1 MGGHDAGVGPKW
13 QLVFLNVTHC
23 KNKLASA
30 PFPVNKHRG
39 PPARAAGHRENRKI
53 GSFQSVLSIPRGCS
67 AAHSLR
73 SRAVDVAGSSRQ
85 ESEVFERTEKFSLP
99 RTTTDRADQK
109 PRPRRCNR
117 VLQDRGIPGTK
128 TTRLFRRSEEET
140 GHPRPCPVLGAEL
153 EARGRSDNAEDTER
167 ILWLRKSC

>member
-1 MGGHDAGVGPKW
+1 MR
-13 QLVFLNVTHC
+13 F
-23 KNKLASA
+23 
-30 PFPVNKHRG
+30 
-39 PPARAAGHRENRKI
+39 
-53 GSFQSVLSIPRGCS
+53 
-67 AAHSLR
+67 
-73 SRAVDVAGSSRQ
+73 
-85 ESEVFERTEKFSLP
+85 FERTEKFSLP

-153 EARGRSDNAEDTER
+153 EAQGRSDDAEDTER
-167 ILWLRKSC
+167 KPQPQELLIEGGDGSDGLVKGRQTRAAGSLQGALPSGKTAHYGAAVDQGRLVVGSQELRRRGGFEATLRRDTDGPVGET